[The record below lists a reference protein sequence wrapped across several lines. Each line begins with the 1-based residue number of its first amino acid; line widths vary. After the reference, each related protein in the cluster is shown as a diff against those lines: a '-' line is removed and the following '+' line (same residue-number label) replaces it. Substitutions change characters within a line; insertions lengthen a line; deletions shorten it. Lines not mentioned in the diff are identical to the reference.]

1 MQKQSTLLD
10 HLVTK
15 NVAASAVSKAQSNY
29 FSLIERFG
37 CRTLVSGPPRHPI
50 HSDLFTAEI
59 GNQLAAKSPKI
70 RWPSEIRNVTR
81 KVESLVAG
89 QELHYQAR
97 LEGR

>member
-70 RWPSEIRNVTR
+70 RNVTR